1 MWKKL
6 VALKQK
12 INPNSQKIIG
22 NTAWLLG
29 DKFLRMGF
37 GLLIGVWV
45 ARYLGPEKFGL
56 LNYAIAFVSLF
67 NVFARLGLNKIVVR
81 DLVRKPSEK
90 GEILGTSFM
99 LKLLGSLFLFILTVG
114 LIYLLRPDKI
124 QTRILVA
131 IIAIGMIFRSFDVIE
146 LWFQSQ
152 VQSKYIIW
160 AKTSGYLLINLIKVT
175 AIKNQAPLIIFAI
188 IWSGEFALAA
198 LGLIII
204 YQWQGYLLKAW
215 SWSFQRAKLLLKES
229 WPLIFSQLVIMVYL
243 RTDQIMLG
251 EMIGESAVGIYAA
264 ITRLSE
270 MLYLIPNTFVQSIF
284 PTIIKAQETSKELYY
299 QKQQKL
305 FSIVT
310 AMNYA
315 FAIPITFI
323 STSIVT
329 LIYGE
334 NYAPG
339 GAVFAVHVW
348 SGLFVSLG
356 VARTPCLIAEGLT
369 KFSAA
374 TTAIGAVVN
383 IILNYFLII
392 KYGIMGAAIS
402 TIICQIIASYAS
414 HIIYPKTRRIFMEQT
429 KALLLMGFWK
439 N

>member
-1 MWKKL
+1 MWQNL
-6 VALKQK
+6 VALRQK

-67 NVFARLGLNKIVVR
+67 NVFATLGLKNIVVR
-81 DLVRKPSEK
+81 DLVRKPLEK
-90 GEILGTSFM
+90 GEILGSSFL
-99 LKLLGSLFLFILTVG
+99 LKLLGSSLLFIFTVTV
-114 LIYLLRPDKI
+114 IYLLRPDES
-124 QTRILVA
+124 QTQILVG

-152 VQSKYIIW
+152 VQSKYIIL
-160 AKTSGYLLINLIKVT
+160 ANTSGYLLLNIVKII

-188 IWSGEFALAA
+188 IWSGEFLLAA
-198 LGLIII
+198 LGLIIV
-204 YQWQGYLLKAW
+204 YQWQGHLLRAW
-215 SWSFQRAKLLLKES
+215 RWSFQRAKLLLKES
-229 WPLIFSQLVIMVYL
+229 WPLILSQLVIMVYL

-251 EMIGESAVGIYAA
+251 EMIGESAVGIYAVVVK
-264 ITRLSE
+264 LSE
-270 MLYLIPNTFVQSIF
+270 MLFLIPNTVVRSVF
-284 PTIIKAQETSKELYY
+284 PTIIQAKEVSKELYH
-299 QKQQKL
+299 QRQQKL
-305 FSIVT
+305 FTTV
-310 AMNYA
+310 AA
-315 FAIPITFI
+315 FSYSLAIPITFI
-323 STSIVT
+323 STYIVT

-334 NYAPG
+334 NYATG
-339 GAVFAVHVW
+339 GPIFAVLVW

-356 VARTPCLIAEGLT
+356 VARSPCLIAEGLT

-374 TTAIGAVVN
+374 TTATGAVVN

-402 TIICQIIASYAS
+402 TVIAQIMASYVS
-414 HIIYPKTRRIFMEQT
+414 HSFYPKTRRIFIEQT